1 MAKLMLVVLLS
12 VITMPLL
19 AQMEKEDIEREKAL
33 REKAAAVKA
42 DTVALGWHHNVVSGL
57 NLTQVSFK
65 DWAQGGENALSY
77 SLWIKGASID
87 DEETINWSNAYK
99 FAFGQTRL
107 GNQGLRKTDDEIYFE
122 SILVYKV
129 GVHINPYASL
139 TARTQFAPGYN
150 YADDG
155 TRTQVSKFFDPGYLT
170 QSAGVSYK
178 PVEEVTTRL
187 GAAVREIFT
196 SDYTGYAD
204 DPETLDKIEK
214 TRVLGGLE
222 SVTEVAWAFAENMKF
237 TSRLEMFAP
246 FKTLDKVIVRSDNAI
261 TAQVN
266 KYVSVLMSVQLINEQ
281 EVTPRTQI
289 KQTLAIGLNY
299 TLL

>member
-1 MAKLMLVVLLS
+1 MLLVLLS

-33 REKAAAVKA
+33 REKAAAIKA

-77 SLWIKGASID
+77 SLWIKGASIN

-139 TARTQFAPGYN
+139 TARTQFAPGFN
-150 YADDG
+150 YQDDG

-170 QSAGVSYK
+170 QSVGVSYK

-187 GAAVREIFT
+187 GAALREIFT

-204 DPETLDKIEK
+204 DPETPEIEK

-246 FKTLDKVIVRSDNAI
+246 FKTLDKIIVRSDNAI
-261 TAQVN
+261 TA
-266 KYVSVLMSVQLINEQ
+266 
-281 EVTPRTQI
+281 
-289 KQTLAIGLNY
+289 
-299 TLL
+299 